1 MKHLP
6 LLLALPS
13 LFWAGDLLI
22 NAVALGLA
30 GLLTLTLCGLLLAPL
45 RHRLDAPQMTLAA
58 LMLACLCLGSAQLLL
73 QILSHDLAA
82 TLEPALAL
90 LLLPALA
97 LPRTSTLLAGLGAG
111 LRLAA
116 LALLFGSLRE
126 LFGHGSL
133 LTHADWLPGL
143 ALNGWQFLH
152 GLPLLTHAAGA
163 FILAGLLLALQRYRK
178 PENV

>member
-13 LFWAGDLLI
+13 LFWSGDLLI
-22 NAVALGLA
+22 NAVILGLA
-30 GLLTLTLCGLLLAPL
+30 GLLTLTFCGLLLAPL
-45 RHRLDAPQMTLAA
+45 RRWLDTSRLTLAA
-58 LMLACLCLGSAQLLL
+58 LMLACLCLGSVQLLL
-73 QILSHDLAA
+73 QMLSHDLAA

-97 LPRTSTLLAGLGAG
+97 LPLTTTALAGLGAG

-116 LALLFGSLRE
+116 LALLLGSLRE

-133 LTHADWLPGL
+133 LTHGDWLPGL
-143 ALNGWQFLH
+143 ALSGWQYLH
-152 GLPLLTHAAGA
+152 GLPLLTQAAGA